1 MSIPRSLIAWILLTS
16 IFAGALAGFALGKL
30 TDPVVAIARSVS
42 P

>member
-1 MSIPRSLIAWILLTS
+1 MSIPRSLIARVLLTS

-30 TDPVVAIARSVS
+30 MHPAVAIARSVS